1 MKFLS
6 VITLFLFCALSL
18 WGDAVIVIKGK
29 ARRSSIKLT
38 DRSGIP
44 CRVRRYNDTTEVAI
58 RARKK
63 FQSVKLIFKV
73 VGDDEYSFTLGGG
86 YTRKEG
92 DRKNEFEWIDCT
104 LFRVNGQEMIGPK
117 AGKDGKKSE
126 TVARPKPVKSVVK
139 AKKGSTLTLEVT
151 LRATPRK
158 EAKKRDAEPT
168 MTKRQ
173 KERFKREEEK
183 EKARA
188 LEREKEEKE
197 RKATAEFNRSVLEK
211 RYGIKDKNKNKDK
224 NKTQKTETEQPAVPA
239 GGEPEDQ

>member
-38 DRSGIP
+38 ERSGIT
-44 CRVRRYNDTTEVAI
+44 CRVRRYNDTTEVSI

-63 FQSVKLIFKV
+63 FQSAKLTFKV

-104 LFRVNGQEMIGPK
+104 LFKVNGQEMIGPK
-117 AGKDGKKSE
+117 AGKEGKKSE
-126 TVARPKPVKSVVK
+126 TLSRPKPVKGVVK

-151 LRATPRK
+151 VRSTPRK
-158 EAKKRDAEPT
+158 EAKKRDVEST

-173 KERFKREEEK
+173 KERFKREEAK
-183 EKARA
+183 DKARA
-188 LEREKEEKE
+188 QEREREEKE
-197 RKATAEFNRSVLEK
+197 RKAISNSNRSVLEK
-211 RYGIKDKNKNKDK
+211 RYGVKVKDKK
-224 NKTQKTETEQPAVPA
+224 QVPQTETEQPTAAA
-239 GGEPEDQ
+239 GEEPDNQ